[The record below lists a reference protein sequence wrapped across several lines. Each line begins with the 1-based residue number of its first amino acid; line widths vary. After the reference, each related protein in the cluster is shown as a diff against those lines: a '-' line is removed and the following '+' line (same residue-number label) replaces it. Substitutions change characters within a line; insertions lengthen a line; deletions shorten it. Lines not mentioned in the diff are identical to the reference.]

1 MEDFVID
8 AGQSLMLMSVL
19 SVVLFCGCCYQFLRT
34 LTKPVPVLNSTRFAK
49 SALRLEKSYKVFAWG
64 VLMATF
70 LLGLVISFAE
80 VFARL

>member
-19 SVVLFCGCCYQFLRT
+19 SVLLFCGCCYQFLRT
-34 LTKPVPVLNSTRFAK
+34 VTRPVPVLNRSHFAK
-49 SALRLEKSYKVFAWG
+49 SALRVEKGYKVFAWG
-64 VLMATF
+64 VLMLAF
-70 LLGLVISFAE
+70 LVGLVISFAE